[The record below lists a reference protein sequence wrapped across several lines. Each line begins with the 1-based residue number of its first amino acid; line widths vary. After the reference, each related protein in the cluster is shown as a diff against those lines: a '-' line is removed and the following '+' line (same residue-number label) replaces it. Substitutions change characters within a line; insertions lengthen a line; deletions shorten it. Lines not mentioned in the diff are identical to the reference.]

1 MINENIRLVAGAA
14 RRWRLSLVREDSSPV
29 DLSAYRF
36 YGGAASRYRK
46 EFRTME
52 TVSTAPDEVILQL
65 PPLPYGERWHH
76 QIYMQDSATSREWL
90 ILSGSIDVLERLGED
105 AAASTIAEAES
116 YLRCTLSSTT
126 DELEGTFLEAGPRGP
141 QGEQGPKGDKGD
153 PLTYD
158 DLTAEQKAELIAPL
172 GYAEV
177 DVAPEGTTEDNYN
190 AYGFGFV
197 MPRAGRIKG
206 LTLECRDAG
215 TATPADT
222 PIWLKVWRGTTLIA
236 RSDQGQQHALDA
248 VLSYTF
254 AEPFEVAEGEEIKVS
269 FHAEEGLAETGYYM
283 GGQCCLRVVA
293 KDPDTPGG
301 MLGAA
306 GGYGE
311 DSDPT
316 QRSWQAKHTWHML
329 VGVFAPAEHVEDMA
343 VHITADEHAGLAELL
358 ETYGTTGRDVPILNG
373 EAIVQVG
380 HTYVITAT
388 GAVTGSCGEAQ
399 LTCAAGKQLGFVATT
414 TTATLNGS
422 CSLTELFRP
431 AAAVQLS
438 GAGGGEPEGDYVT
451 VAADST
457 LTGGRLDAL
466 TSGRYLQYERST
478 LTSWDIPMPSL
489 ITGDHMFYKCTALA
503 GFTSNLTSLQ
513 EGSYMFSYSGLT
525 SFACEL
531 PSLTS
536 AVQMFCACS
545 ALRSFDVDLPALTKG
560 NQMFQSSGLQSF
572 TGALPALQ
580 TALQMFDRCGLR
592 VFSVD
597 LPELQSGSNMF
608 IRCASLQSFS
618 SYLPLMTGGG
628 SMFSSCTAL
637 TSFAADLPSLST
649 GSNMFSSCKL
659 DKASA
664 LRVLTTIPTYTSD
677 THNLTIGIHV
687 DHQTDEEVLAAIT
700 AAEGKGWTLTVQ
712 WNGTATA

>member
-177 DVAPEGTTEDNYN
+177 DVAPEGTTEENYN

-206 LTLECRDAG
+206 LTLECRDNN

-236 RSDQGQQHALDA
+236 RSENSQQHAVAA
-248 VLSYTF
+248 VLSYSF
-254 AEPFEVAEGEEIKVS
+254 AAPFEVAAGEEIKVS

-283 GGQCCLRVVA
+283 GRQCCLRVVA

-301 MLGAA
+301 LLGAA
-306 GGYGE
+306 GGYGA

-329 VGVFAPAEHVEDMA
+329 VGVFAPAEHVEDKVAHWTMEQKR
-343 VHITADEHAGLAELL
+343 VL
-358 ETYGTTGRDVPILNG
+358 EN
-373 EAIVQVG
+373 
-380 HTYVITAT
+380 
-388 GAVTGSCGEAQ
+388 
-399 LTCAAGKQLGFVATT
+399 
-414 TTATLNGS
+414 
-422 CSLTELFRP
+422 SL
-431 AAAVQLS
+431 
-438 GAGGGEPEGDYVT
+438 
-451 VAADST
+451 VAADVHIQDATAHITEAERTTWNEAAAREVPEAYT
-457 LTGGRLDAL
+457 LTAEEVQEVVPIAWQGTGTMPRIVVGAVAFGLSASAKGAYSVAVGYEASVREDYSVAIGYSATANSGCSIAVGFAAVCSGSRSVAIGQFAKSQDDDLIVMSVGETTGGSIRTHFCFMGQGSPLANTYEGGEACMGYVVADGDGNL
-466 TSGRYLQYERST
+466 ITSGTRKLSELFT
-478 LTSWDIPMPSL
+478 NNVGTFCP
-489 ITGDHMFYKCTALA
+489 TGFV
-503 GFTSNLTSLQ
+503 
-513 EGSYMFSYSGLT
+513 
-525 SFACEL
+525 L
-531 PSLTS
+531 PS
-536 AVQMFCACS
+536 
-545 ALRSFDVDLPALTKG
+545 
-560 NQMFQSSGLQSF
+560 
-572 TGALPALQ
+572 
-580 TALQMFDRCGLR
+580 
-592 VFSVD
+592 
-597 LPELQSGSNMF
+597 
-608 IRCASLQSFS
+608 
-618 SYLPLMTGGG
+618 
-628 SMFSSCTAL
+628 
-637 TSFAADLPSLST
+637 
-649 GSNMFSSCKL
+649 
-659 DKASA
+659 
-664 LRVLTTIPTYTSD
+664 
-677 THNLTIGIHV
+677 
-687 DHQTDEEVLAAIT
+687 
-700 AAEGKGWTLTVQ
+700 
-712 WNGTATA
+712 